1 METMSVHEFIKSVST
16 PEGLLLALIGIIVKV
31 LIIVPPIV
39 RILRRTGYSG
49 WWAIIGSML
58 PWSPTQ
64 LGDIMCL
71 VGLWVFAYANWPA
84 LKQREKL
91 DTSIAPVSLKTT
103 RL

>member
-1 METMSVHEFIKSVST
+1 METMSVHEFIKTVST

-49 WWAIIGSML
+49 WRTIMGAIVGVML

-64 LGDIMCL
+64 LGDIVCL

-91 DTSIAPVSLKTT
+91 DTAITQSA
-103 RL
+103 